1 MELKIYNPSED
12 GFLKNIE
19 WNFDELKQEIK
30 QAVEPYKGLV
40 LTDEQIPEGKR
51 TVANLRKFVAAFET
65 ERKRIKAQC
74 MEPYEKFKQQYDELL
89 VDVND
94 AIKGIDIQIKESE
107 KNKKAEKLS
116 RVKEIYQEVVPE
128 GLQNILRFDKLDTN
142 RFCLA
147 STTLKSV
154 KEEIQSLLSRTY
166 SDISVIQKAGGY
178 TFEMMECYK
187 ETLDLNT
194 AIRKGQLE
202 YDSLRECVTST
213 VIGDYIYNYF
223 DNVTSVAQRI
233 DKAITSDGMVI
244 GEQIKGIIDGIRAM
258 MRTQAN
264 NAHPSPVRS
273 MIFEDLVEGSP
284 TYGALCLGTMGFQIA
299 NKRTADGK
307 EWDWRT
313 FGTGAGFFADLI
325 VAGTMLADRIRA
337 GKLQSQDYVED
348 VSGFELNLDT
358 GVITFYGSDDYGN
371 ASKLV
376 FEKGGITITNL
387 ATGSVGKVSIR
398 YQKVGD
404 SYFPIISG
412 TDGEQGYSMNQN
424 SLIYMMGTLIKAS
437 MGITGGK
444 GYVNTDTLN
453 VRESIMSGNRKGISQ
468 VVKYAGGQA
477 EFVNG
482 ICVSGMDG
490 TSGLSGRAEF
500 SDGSYMQF
508 ENGLFV
514 GGYTTEGGGIS

>member
-194 AIRKGQLE
+194 AIRKGQELHAAAE
-202 YDSLRECVTST
+202 RKAAYEAEQQKQKEAEAAYKEQRRKEAELLARANDGFDVAEQSAVVTAAQDLTGKMAEPIYKVGLNIHGTRTELDLFCGFLNEHGIRYD
-213 VIGDYIYNYF
+213 
-223 DNVTSVAQRI
+223 
-233 DKAITSDGMVI
+233 ITSKP
-244 GEQIKGIIDGIRAM
+244 E
-258 MRTQAN
+258 
-264 NAHPSPVRS
+264 
-273 MIFEDLVEGSP
+273 E
-284 TYGALCLGTMGFQIA
+284 
-299 NKRTADGK
+299 
-307 EWDWRT
+307 
-313 FGTGAGFFADLI
+313 
-325 VAGTMLADRIRA
+325 
-337 GKLQSQDYVED
+337 
-348 VSGFELNLDT
+348 
-358 GVITFYGSDDYGN
+358 
-371 ASKLV
+371 
-376 FEKGGITITNL
+376 EK
-387 ATGSVGKVSIR
+387 
-398 YQKVGD
+398 
-404 SYFPIISG
+404 
-412 TDGEQGYSMNQN
+412 
-424 SLIYMMGTLIKAS
+424 
-437 MGITGGK
+437 
-444 GYVNTDTLN
+444 
-453 VRESIMSGNRKGISQ
+453 
-468 VVKYAGGQA
+468 
-477 EFVNG
+477 
-482 ICVSGMDG
+482 
-490 TSGLSGRAEF
+490 
-500 SDGSYMQF
+500 
-508 ENGLFV
+508 
-514 GGYTTEGGGIS
+514 